1 MSAQRT
7 LCVWCPDWPV
17 VTARR
22 AHPELAGVPV
32 AVVDRIDG
40 RVVVCAASREARE
53 ETVVPG
59 LRRREAEARCA
70 GIVVVEADPAADMRA
85 FEAVARAIETITPRV
100 VLERPGVCTFP
111 TRGPSRYFGGDAA
124 LAALVLHTVRAAG
137 VSEARVG
144 IADGSFAARLA
155 ARAADVDGAQVI
167 EPDATATF
175 LAPWPVRALIPTDV
189 EPDRDVVALADL
201 LVRLGVK
208 TLGAFAALPASAV
221 LARFGTHGARLHRLA
236 SGIDEHPTPPAPP
249 PPELIESAEL
259 DPPATRVDE
268 AAFAAKTLA
277 DRLLGRL
284 AGLGLSCSQVVVE
297 AETEHGERLARCW
310 RHEGALSPAALVDRV
325 RWQLEGWLTAGASAS
340 KRPTGMGAIEDDGFT
355 TGGLTLVRL
364 VPEEVAPADGR
375 QLGFWGGD
383 AAARDRADRVLARL
397 QGLLGHD
404 AVVTAVPCGGRT
416 PAERVR
422 WVPWGDARDLRD
434 DPARADGHEWPG
446 TVPGPSPARV
456 FAPALAAEL
465 LDDLGAPVG
474 VSGRGEATAAPAR
487 LVCAALPD
495 GGGPVQSWAG
505 PWLHDVRWWDRV
517 TRRRRALWHVVVGVE
532 SATACLVGLESG
544 RATVEAIYD

>member
-1 MSAQRT
+1 MRAART

-22 AHPELAGVPV
+22 AHRELVGVPV
-32 AVVDRIDG
+32 AVVDRVDG
-40 RVVVCAASREARE
+40 RVVVGAASREARE

-70 GIVVVEADPAADMRA
+70 GLVVVEADPAADARA
-85 FEAVARAIETITPRV
+85 FEVIARAIEAITPRV

-111 TRGPSRYFGGDAA
+111 TRGPSRYFGGDHE
-124 LAALVLHTVRAAG
+124 LAALVLRTVRDAG
-137 VSEARVG
+137 VAEARVG
-144 IADGSFAARLA
+144 IADGPFAARLA
-155 ARAADVDGAQVI
+155 ARAADPDGAHVVD
-167 EPDATATF
+167 PDATPAF
-175 LAPWPVRALIPTDV
+175 LAPWPVRALIPADA
-189 EPDRDVVALADL
+189 EPDGDVVALADL
-201 LVRLGVK
+201 LGRLGVK
-208 TLGAFAALPASAV
+208 TLGAFAALPAPAV
-221 LARFGTHGARLHRLA
+221 LARFGTSGARLHRLA
-236 SGIDEHPTPPAPP
+236 SGIDEHPTPPVPP
-249 PPELIESAEL
+249 PPDLVESAEL

-310 RHEGALSPAALVDRV
+310 RHEGALTPAALVDRV
-325 RWQLEGWLTAGASAS
+325 RWQLEGWLTAAD
-340 KRPTGMGAIEDDGFT
+340 AIEDDGFT

-422 WVPWGDARDLRD
+422 WVPWGDARD
-434 DPARADGHEWPG
+434 DPTDPGAHEWLG

-456 FAPALAAEL
+456 FTPALAAEL
-465 LDDLGAPVG
+465 LDAEGTAVG
-474 VSGRGEATAAPAR
+474 VSGRGEATASPAR

-495 GGGPVQSWAG
+495 GGGPVRTWAG

-517 TRRRRALWHVVVGVE
+517 TRRRRALWHVVVGDDHTT
-532 SATACLVGLESG
+532 TACLVGLESG

>member
-1 MSAQRT
+1 MSALRT

-40 RVVVCAASREARE
+40 RVVVGAASREARD

-59 LRRREAEARCA
+59 LRRREAEARCP
-70 GIVVVEADPAADMRA
+70 GLVVVDADPAADMRA
-85 FEAVARAIETITPRV
+85 FEAVARVIEAITPRI

-111 TRGPSRYFGGDAA
+111 TRGPSRYFGGDDE
-124 LAALVLHTVRAAG
+124 LAALVLRTVRTAEVAE
-137 VSEARVG
+137 VRVG

-155 ARAADVDGAQVI
+155 ARAADPERARVV
-167 EPDATATF
+167 EPDATPAF
-175 LAPWPVRALIPTDV
+175 LAPWPVRALVPADA
-189 EPDRDVVALADL
+189 EPDTDVVALADL

-208 TLGAFAALPASAV
+208 TLGAFAALPAPAV
-221 LARFGTHGARLHRLA
+221 LARFGAHGARLHRLA
-236 SGIDEHPTPPAPP
+236 SGIGEYPTPPAPP
-249 PPELIESAEL
+249 PPDLVESAEL

-284 AGLGLSCSQVVVE
+284 AALGLSCSQVLVE

-310 RHEGALSPAALVDRV
+310 RHEGALTPAALVDRV
-325 RWQLEGWLTAGASAS
+325 RWQLEGWLTATECD
-340 KRPTGMGAIEDDGFT
+340 PEDAFT
-355 TGGLTLVRL
+355 TAGLTLVRL
-364 VPEEVAPADGR
+364 TPEEVAPADGR

-404 AVVTAVPCGGRT
+404 AVVTAVPDGGRT

-422 WVPWGDARDLRD
+422 WIPWGDARD
-434 DPARADGHEWPG
+434 DPADTAAYEWPG

-456 FAPALAAEL
+456 FAHALAAEL
-465 LDDLGAPVG
+465 LDDHGAAVG

-495 GGGPVQSWAG
+495 GGGPVRAWAG

-517 TRRRRALWHVVVGVE
+517 TRRRRALWHVVVGVDTE
-532 SATACLVGLESG
+532 IACLVGLEGG

>member
-1 MSAQRT
+1 MTGRSAAQRT

-22 AHPELAGVPV
+22 AHPELVEVPV
-32 AVVDRIDG
+32 AVVDRVDG
-40 RVVVCAASREARE
+40 RVVVCAASREARD

-59 LRRREAEARCA
+59 LRRREAEARCP
-70 GIVVVEADPAADMRA
+70 GLVVVDADPAADMRA
-85 FEAVARAIETITPRV
+85 FEAVARAIEAITPRV

-124 LAALVLHTVRAAG
+124 LAALVLRTVRDAG
-137 VSEARVG
+137 IVDARVG

-155 ARAADVDGAQVI
+155 ARAADPDDARVV
-167 EPDATATF
+167 EPVSTPEF
-175 LAPWPVRALIPTDV
+175 LAPWPVRALVPADA
-189 EPDRDVVALADL
+189 EPDGDVVALADL

-208 TLGAFAALPASAV
+208 TLGAFAALPEPAV
-221 LARFGTHGARLHRLA
+221 LARFGTNGARLHRLA
-236 SGIDEHPTPPAPP
+236 SGIDEHPTPPVPP
-249 PPELIESAEL
+249 PPDLVESAEL

-284 AGLGLSCSQVVVE
+284 AALGLSCSQVVVE

-310 RHEGALSPAALVDRV
+310 RHEGALTPAALVDRV
-325 RWQLEGWLTAGASAS
+325 RWQLEGWLTATECD
-340 KRPTGMGAIEDDGFT
+340 PEDAFT
-355 TGGLTLVRL
+355 TAGLTLVRL

-383 AAARDRADRVLARL
+383 AAAHDRADRVLARL

-404 AVVTAVPCGGRT
+404 AVVTAVPNGGRT

-422 WVPWGDARDLRD
+422 WIPWGDARDH
-434 DPARADGHEWPG
+434 PADTAAYEWPG
-446 TVPGPSPARV
+446 AVPGPSPARV
-456 FAPALAAEL
+456 YAPPLAAEL
-465 LDDLGAPVG
+465 LDGHGVAVG

-495 GGGPVQSWAG
+495 GGGPVRSWAG

-517 TRRRRALWHVVVGVE
+517 TRRRRALWHVVVGTDTE
-532 SATACLVGLESG
+532 TACLVGLESG